1 MQYLISRYDKLMT
14 GDFMRKEILKYE
26 NIRNLRIDHNYT
38 QKQIA
43 ELLRQP
49 EYLLAVR
56 DRYAELLNY
65 SDWTRHIVTLAD
77 FEYGRNAL
85 RAAIESGFSSAR

>member
-14 GDFMRKEILKYE
+14 GDFMRREILKYE

-43 ELLRQP
+43 ELLHVSQNTYSQYEIGVLNYPIDVLCRLADLYQVSVD
-49 EYLLAVR
+49 YLL
-56 DRYAELLNY
+56 
-65 SDWTRHIVTLAD
+65 
-77 FEYGRNAL
+77 GRTDEKKPYP
-85 RAAIESGFSSAR
+85 RGK

>member
-43 ELLRQP
+43 ELLHVSQNTYSQY
-49 EYLLAVR
+49 EIGV
-56 DRYAELLNY
+56 LNY
-65 SDWTRHIVTLAD
+65 PVEVLSKLAD
-77 FEYGRNAL
+77 FYGVSVDYLIGRTNVKQPYP
-85 RAAIESGFSSAR
+85 RRK